1 MTSLVIANW
10 KMHGSLA
17 AVNQFAR
24 RWSDLDQLDN
34 VQIVIC
40 PPFPYLASAVGT
52 SDWQVGAQD
61 CAPREQG
68 AFTGDVSASMLRDL
82 GCQWV
87 ILGHSE
93 RRIGHGETDALVATK
108 AAAAM
113 AAGLGVVVC
122 VGESLTER
130 ESDRQRSVVT
140 TQLQASLE
148 GIPAQGLV
156 VAYEPIWAIGTG
168 KTATPDEA
176 DDMHRVIG
184 AWLQEHYGTDG
195 EQVPVIYG
203 GSVKPENAAELF
215 ARDSIRG
222 GLVGG
227 ASLDADDFWSI
238 ASAADAGRE

>member
-148 GIPAQGLV
+148 GIAAQGLV

-203 GSVKPENAAELF
+203 GSVKPENAAELL

-222 GLVGG
+222 ALVGG

-238 ASAADAGRE
+238 ASVADAGRE

>member
-1 MTSLVIANW
+1 VTSLVIANW

-148 GIPAQGLV
+148 GIAAQGLV

-203 GSVKPENAAELF
+203 GSVKPENAAELL

-222 GLVGG
+222 ALVGG

-238 ASAADAGRE
+238 ASVADAGRE